1 MNARPAAP
9 PSPAVVITGTGL
21 THPPHV
27 ITNAELVLSLT
38 EAVNLWNAEHAAE
51 IERGEFVARAAPD
64 EEFILKAS
72 GIEARYV
79 IEKEGVLDPT
89 RMRPLLEQRS
99 EDQLGIQAEMSI
111 PAVMEAL
118 AQAGRTPADVD
129 AIIVGCSN
137 LQRAYPAVSI
147 ELQQAI
153 GAGGWAYDMNVAC
166 SSATFSMQA
175 AADALRSG
183 SANCVVV
190 VNPEITSGHNNFE
203 LRDFHFIFGDACT
216 AVVMERAED
225 AVTTTADV
233 WEVLGTK
240 LATQFSNNIRND
252 FGFLNSSEARPGV
265 DRDPHE
271 LIFRQR
277 GQQVFKEVCPM
288 VAAHLKDHLAALSLD
303 AQEVR
308 RFWLHQANLKMNQL
322 IAKGVLGRVPD
333 ENEAP
338 VVLNEFANT
347 SSAGSVIAFHR
358 HRGDLAPG
366 DLGVIC
372 SFGAGYSVGSII
384 VRKR

>member
-1 MNARPAAP
+1 MSAP
-9 PSPAVVITGTGL
+9 TSVVITGTGL
-21 THPPHV
+21 AHPPHT
-27 ITNAELVLSLT
+27 ISNAELVASLT
-38 EAVNLWNAEHAAE
+38 AAVAIWNDDHADE
-51 IERGEFVARAAPD
+51 ITAGTVAARAAPD
-64 EEFILKAS
+64 EEFIVKAS
-72 GIEARYV
+72 GIRSRYV
-79 IEKEGVLDPT
+79 MEKQGVLDPT
-89 RMRPLLEQRS
+89 RMRPLLEMRG
-99 EDQLGIQAEMSI
+99 EDELGIQAEMSM

-147 ELQQAI
+147 ELQAAL

-190 VNPEITSGHNNFE
+190 VHPEITTGHNNFE
-203 LRDFHFIFGDACT
+203 MRDFHFIFGDACT
-216 AVVMERAED
+216 AVVMERAAD
-225 AVTTTADV
+225 ADAAEQ

-240 LATQFSNNIRND
+240 LATQFSNTIRND

-265 DRDPHE
+265 QRDPNE
-271 LIFRQR
+271 LVFRQR
-277 GQQVFKEVCPM
+277 GQQVFREVCPL
-288 VAAHLKDHLAALSLD
+288 VTSHIKDHLATLQID
-303 AQEVR
+303 AQEIR

-333 ENEAP
+333 EDEAP
-338 VVLNEFANT
+338 VVLDEFANT
-347 SSAGSVIAFHR
+347 SSAGSIIAFHR
-358 HRGDLAPG
+358 HRADLAAG

-372 SFGAGYSVGSII
+372 SFGAGYSVGSLVI
-384 VRKR
+384 RRR